1 MGPAGQA
8 SDTTHSLTSAGPD
21 TRPARQATRIA
32 RPDTL
37 SPSLTAASRD
47 RLRRPAKPPEGV
59 YNPRRDIPPLS
70 LDPSTPPPS
79 SPPPPRLPHSD
90 INHLTL
96 PPLPPSLSNP
106 ARPPQGVPPPKVP
119 SGQPRR
125 LISPI
130 QTARPTY
137 HATTDSSSPPWL
149 SVPEAMP
156 VWGGHFSRAER
167 GQQTEYQAVRGA
179 FPLRDLERLP
189 FTAEARRFSTRPAKA
204 STATPCR
211 PGDGFT
217 ARVPEA

>member
-70 LDPSTPPPS
+70 LDPSRPPSLIPSAPTPPPQRYQPLDPP
-79 SPPPPRLPHSD
+79 SP
-90 INHLTL
+90 
-96 PPLPPSLSNP
+96 PPSLSNP

-179 FPLRDLERLP
+179 FPFATSSDFPSLQKRDD
-189 FTAEARRFSTRPAKA
+189 SRPDPLWRP
-204 STATPCR
+204 ATPCR